1 MSALRAAFARVD
13 ITPDRQVSLL
23 GYFTDRKSEGILDR
37 LHCRLALLADDG
49 HRLLFV
55 QVDSCLF
62 GSDDAARLASAAAG
76 ASGVPV
82 ESVVVFASHT
92 HTAPGLA
99 DLYAVRRDAAY
110 LDSLES
116 RLRQAAAGLGQAE
129 PVQVR
134 VCRSTAPGL
143 ASNRRWWL
151 TDGTVATNPPRTH
164 PSLVRPEGPVDDEV
178 NTVAFLGADGRP
190 RCLFVS
196 ISNHVDTIGGNLVS
210 ADWPGIME
218 DEIRRATGQRQ
229 SPVVIP
235 LVGAAGNINHFDF
248 TRSVDQ
254 SSYAEARRIGAAYAA
269 AVLRSLGEGRPAR
282 GEPLSAART
291 TLSLPGIEIADT
303 EVERARALVAAREGR
318 PGAAAGSAA
327 RTAADLTAE
336 DIFAGDPA
344 VERIFARALL
354 DLAAR
359 RPPAY
364 DVPLQLLRMGE
375 VGFFAIPGEPFVEIG
390 LALKRLPG
398 FGLAVPVALANG
410 YLGYIPMEE
419 NFGRGGYETKP
430 GPALLC
436 RGAARAI
443 LQAFAAMAT
452 TKDG

>member
-1 MSALRAAFARVD
+1 MSALRASFARVD
-13 ITPDRQVSLL
+13 ITPERQVSLL
-23 GYFTDRKSEGILDR
+23 GYFTDRRSQGILDR
-37 LHCRLALLADDG
+37 LHCRLALLGDG
-49 HRLLFV
+49 SQRLLFV

-62 GSDDAARLASAAAG
+62 GSDDGCRMASAAAG

-82 ESVVVFASHT
+82 DSVIVFASHT

-110 LDSLES
+110 LDVLES
-116 RLRQAAAGLGQAE
+116 RLRQAAAGLEQPQ

-134 VCRSTAPGL
+134 LCRSTAPGL

-151 TDGTVATNPPRTH
+151 ADGTVSTNPPRMH

-178 NTVAFLGADGRP
+178 NTVAFLGADGQP

-218 DEIRRATGQRQ
+218 GEIRSALGPLQP
-229 SPVVIP
+229 PVVIP
-235 LVGAAGNINHFDF
+235 LIGAAGNINHFDF
-248 TRSVDQ
+248 TRALEQ
-254 SSYAEARRIGAAYAA
+254 SSYAEARRIGSAYAA
-269 AVLRSLGEGRPAR
+269 VVLRSLGEGRPAR

-291 TLSLPGIEIADT
+291 TLPLPGIEIADT
-303 EVERARALVAAREGR
+303 EVERARALVEGHDER
-318 PGAAAGSAA
+318 PGASAEA
-327 RTAADLTAE
+327 AADLTAE
-336 DIFAGDPA
+336 DIFAGDPG

-359 RPPAY
+359 RPAAY
-364 DVPLQLLRMGE
+364 EVPLQLLRAGE

-390 LALKRLPG
+390 LALKKLPG
-398 FGLAVPVALANG
+398 FGLAVPVAPANG
-410 YLGYIPMEE
+410 YFGYIPPDE
-419 NFGRGGYETKP
+419 NFGRGGYETRP

-443 LQAFAAMAT
+443 LRAFGDMAT
-452 TKDG
+452 GKDG